1 MKWKFNRTLVVMALA
16 VTWWPIAPCH
26 AEPLLKIDFGTSGAP
41 SPVQPGFIGVAGGP
55 SDATHFQTVGDY
67 TVLLENG
74 QGFHHTA
81 ASAGNVGAGV
91 RDLFRDY
98 YYNNLSAF
106 GDIVSLA
113 LGGFQANTTYDVTI
127 WSYDADQIFSATTTE
142 WQGTGDTTGTTGT
155 IVNFA
160 TPYPTSLSER
170 STTLQL
176 SSTTGTL
183 EIFGT
188 PTSGDGGTRLNAVR
202 VSDGSTD
209 LLSLDFGRTS
219 SPASPIQPTYTGL
232 AGDISHP
239 NFSQTVGAFTVSLE
253 GQGFFHT
260 TSTNVDSIDLSVRD
274 FYRDYYYNNAIGTGE
289 TDDVELT
296 IEGVTPNTDYV
307 LRLWSYDA
315 DNFSETPTS
324 WTPTGDTT
332 GQTGQVTNLQD
343 PFPTSFDDNDTT
355 IRVRSST
362 STLSVRGITSG
373 GTGGTR
379 LNGFE
384 LSLAPEGVDGDYNDD
399 DTVDAADYV
408 VWRKF
413 VGTDFPLDNDPDGGT
428 IDDTQYN
435 TWQMNFAA
443 TNVGGAPASNVPEPS
458 SSIFVTLGLILAL
471 SCKPIGAG
479 ARNVNLRATR

>member
-1 MKWKFNRTLVVMALA
+1 MRLKLCWSVLIVAFAISCWA
-16 VTWWPIAPCH
+16 GEACH

-41 SPVQPGFIGVAGGP
+41 SPVQPGFVGVAGGP
-55 SDATHFQTVGDY
+55 SDATHFQTIGAY
-67 TVLLENG
+67 TVSLQDG

-81 ASAGNVGAGV
+81 ASAGNIGAGV
-91 RDLFRDY
+91 RNLFRDY

-106 GDIVSLA
+106 GDVVSLA
-113 LGGFQANTTYDVTI
+113 LGGFQANTTYNVTI
-127 WSYDADQIFSATTTE
+127 WSYDADQLFSATTTL
-142 WQGTGDTTGTTGT
+142 WQGTGDTTGTTGS

-160 TPYPTSLSER
+160 TPYPTSLSDR

-202 VSDGSTD
+202 VNDGTTD

-219 SPASPIQPTYTGL
+219 VPPSPIQPTYTGL
-232 AGDISHP
+232 GGDISHP
-239 NFSQTVGAFTVSLE
+239 NFSQSVGAFTVSLE
-253 GQGFFHT
+253 GHGFFHT
-260 TSTNVDSIDLSVRD
+260 TSENVDSIDPSVRD
-274 FYRDYYYNNAIGTGE
+274 FFCDYYYNNNTGTGE
-289 TDDVELT
+289 NDDVELT
-296 IEGVTPNTDYV
+296 IEGVTPNTDYL
-307 LRLWSYDA
+307 LRLWTYDA
-315 DNFSETPTS
+315 DNSISETPTS
-324 WTPTGDTT
+324 WSPTGDTT
-332 GQTGQVTNLQD
+332 GQVGQVTNFQA
-343 PFPTSFDDNDTT
+343 PFPMSFDDYDTA

-384 LSLAPEGVDGDYNDD
+384 LSLAPDEIDGDYNDND
-399 DTVDAADYV
+399 NVDAADYV

-413 VGTDFPLDNDPDGGT
+413 FDTDFPLDNDPDGGT

-435 TWQMNFAA
+435 TWRTNFA
-443 TNVGGAPASNVPEPS
+443 TTLDEGGSAGTNVPEPA
-458 SSIFVTLGLILAL
+458 TLAMATLAL
-471 SCKPIGAG
+471 LLALPRPCRQNI
-479 ARNVNLRATR
+479 NTVE